1 MHKSNSLEHQLE
13 VAKFEKLQLVH
24 ALGVLQTGDASLTHL
39 RECLNK
45 LPYGDMPILV
55 ELLDSWI
62 SLRDEVFHKE
72 AAGKFLT
79 KNDQDE

>member
-1 MHKSNSLEHQLE
+1 MCKTKTLEHQLE

-24 ALGVLQTGDASLTHL
+24 ALEVLKTGDETLSHL
-39 RECLNK
+39 RDCLSNI
-45 LPYGDMPILV
+45 PQGDIPLLV
-55 ELLDSWI
+55 GLLDSWI

-72 AAGKFLT
+72 AAGRFLT